1 TPICYYNSSS
11 PEVADVDADGHVTF
25 KARGEAAI
33 IAHYLD
39 LVANVRL
46 THLVEVP
53 GFKLA
58 EVPADNVIDKTVYAK
73 LNRRRIS
80 PAEPCPDSE
89 FIRRAYLDTIGVL
102 PRPEEVEAFLADP
115 SPTR

>member
-46 THLVEVP
+46 THLVDVP

-58 EVPADNVIDKTVYAK
+58 EVPQDNVIDKAVYAK
-73 LNRRRIS
+73 LNRMRIS
-80 PAEPCPDSE
+80 PSE
-89 FIRRAYLDTIGVL
+89 SCTDQEFVRRV
-102 PRPEEVEAFLADP
+102 FLAAIRVVQTP
-115 SPTR
+115 GA